1 MCNALKYRGQPIS
14 TGPNTSRCTN
24 LVIEW
29 CTFLDPAGASL
40 SYCLFPLRLVTWIR
54 LWTWLEYLCCLIHR
68 LSYLST
74 NKIIRQ
80 TTVQYSALTS
90 NNGILQIPT
99 MAVHFTAIIPTH
111 EMGTDS
117 RLPATTSP
125 PLPGMIPTPPWTGAR
140 CRVATVHLK
149 HCLSSEGRLHIM
161 KAKVRSC
168 PCPCLHLGRAAHMPR
183 DSYPPVDQGYRG
195 SVIP

>member
-1 MCNALKYRGQPIS
+1 MVQGYGS
-14 TGPNTSRCTN
+14 CT
-24 LVIEW
+24 VDAAAW
-29 CTFLDPAGASL
+29 
-40 SYCLFPLRLVTWIR
+40 LFSDYPLFN
-54 LWTWLEYLCCLIHR
+54 HR
-68 LSYLST
+68 LSYLSI

-80 TTVQYSALTS
+80 TMVQYSHQTMAPYKY
-90 NNGILQIPT
+90 QT
-99 MAVHFTAIIPTH
+99 MAVHITAIIPTH

-140 CRVATVHLK
+140 CRVAIVHLK
-149 HCLSSEGRLHIM
+149 HCLSSEGRLHLL

-183 DSYPPVDQGYRG
+183 DSYPPVEQGHRG